1 MIQLLATNPQN
12 DKKNMGIREFSAMK
26 MEYEKAKTE
35 RERKKSTMY
44 NRRDCKGGGEG
55 SDGNK
60 DTRITPLRTRSTQV
74 EVQILPSFVGAWREF
89 ALFERGRE
97 ARAEGTGE

>member
-12 DKKNMGIREFSAMK
+12 DKRNMGIREFSAMK

-44 NRRDCKGGGEG
+44 NISKQKG
-55 SDGNK
+55 
-60 DTRITPLRTRSTQV
+60 L
-74 EVQILPSFVGAWREF
+74 
-89 ALFERGRE
+89 
-97 ARAEGTGE
+97 